1 MTNERILCTRFF
13 KLCTY
18 NVCRFEIGTCTVHV
32 YIVDYNIEYWKR
44 TDMGQWHEDS
54 TKSLD
59 ATHTQKTI
67 EYTV

>member
-1 MTNERILCTRFF
+1 MREYYVQDFSNCAHTMYVTS
-13 KLCTY
+13 KL
-18 NVCRFEIGTCTVHV
+18 VHV

-67 EYTV
+67 KYTV